1 MSAPRMAVFVTM
13 NDIANIAGV
22 GRSAVAN
29 WRKRHADFP
38 LPNASERF
46 ELEAV
51 ERWLIE
57 RGKIAG
63 RVPPRFILWRL
74 ADALRNLAKPSE
86 VMRFVLASLV
96 YLQACDRT
104 RGEEDHG
111 HRLDIDPAVT
121 WPTVRESTDDA
132 LVTSLLE
139 SASAIERR
147 NPVLAGLMTPGL
159 ELATRTEAWLLRAFL
174 DTIEEVAKDD
184 MGVDL
189 SEEAVRVDLFEEA
202 VSRVQETDRF
212 RSEYS
217 TPNDLTYLMVR
228 VGAPRTGTVFDPAA
242 GEGGLLL
249 MAALAEDRDQAQP
262 MNLVGFELDAEVLN
276 VSRARFFL
284 YDKPATLRKVDA
296 FRVPREEIPL
306 ADLVLLDPPL
316 DASNWG
322 DADVYLDDR
331 WSYGV
336 PPPKSADLAW
346 VQLAV
351 QSLAPGGRA
360 IVLTSPGA
368 TSRGGREA
376 AIRSALLDA
385 GCIVGVVLLPPR
397 LRPNTSL
404 PLALWILRAPGV
416 TSTTVLLIDAGSLGE
431 AGRSLHS
438 LDETDILRV
447 VDAVHAY
454 ETEPNQ
460 PPNDSKIAWRVAIAD
475 VVDANLD
482 PTRYR
487 PTATV
492 DLDGL
497 RHRQEELRV
506 SLAADT
512 GDAQAAVAAVLSR
525 LGERQ

>member
-1 MSAPRMAVFVTM
+1 MAVFVTM
-13 NDIANIAGV
+13 NDIADIGGV

-46 ELEAV
+46 DLEEV

-74 ADALRNLAKPSE
+74 ADALRNLAKPNE
-86 VMRFVLASLV
+86 VMRFVLSSLV

-104 RGEEDHG
+104 RGEGD
-111 HRLDIDPAVT
+111 HRLDIDPAVA
-121 WPTVRESTDDA
+121 WPAVRESPDDA
-132 LVTSLLE
+132 LATTLLE
-139 SASAIERR
+139 VATAVERR
-147 NPVLAGLMTPGL
+147 NPELAGLMTPGL
-159 ELATRTEAWLLRAFL
+159 ALATRTDAWLLRAFL

-184 MGVDL
+184 LGLDL
-189 SEEAVRVDLFEEA
+189 SEEAVRVDLFEHA

-228 VGAPRTGTVFDPAA
+228 LGAARTGTVFDPAA

-262 MNLVGFELDAEVLN
+262 MNLVGFELNAEVLN
-276 VSRARFFL
+276 VSRAQFFL
-284 YDKPATLRKVDA
+284 YGEQASLKNVDS
-296 FRVPREEIPL
+296 FRVPREQLPS

-316 DASNWG
+316 GASNWG
-322 DADVYLDDR
+322 DADIYLDDR

-346 VQLAV
+346 IQLAV

-360 IVLTSPGA
+360 VVVTSPSA
-368 TSRGGREA
+368 TSGGGREA

-397 LRPNTSL
+397 MRPNTSI
-404 PLALWILRAPGV
+404 PLALWILRAPGS
-416 TSTTVLLIDAGSLGE
+416 TSNTVLLIDANSLGE

-438 LDETDILRV
+438 IDETDILRI

-454 ETEPNQ
+454 ETDPSR
-460 PPNDSKIAWRVAIAD
+460 PPDDSKIAWRVAVSD
-475 VVDANLD
+475 LVDANLD

-487 PTATV
+487 PAGTV
-492 DLDGL
+492 DLEGL
-497 RHRQEELRV
+497 RQRREELRA

-512 GDAQAAVAAVLSR
+512 GEAKAAVAAVLSR
-525 LGERQ
+525 LGDRQ